1 MISWLQSGALKS
13 IGILDKTERGK
24 QSQADIQPAT
34 CKRTQK
40 ALVNLHHPTTP
51 NPNLTL
57 TLTLTFTRTFTRTLT
72 HTLAPLHLLLPLS
85 LSRALSLSLLALR
98 VTQLMSVLDKDG
110 DGILCRDEFMELDP
124 IIFRDFLTLLGSIR
138 EEDAVQVKR
147 V

>member
-1 MISWLQSGALKS
+1 MS
-13 IGILDKTERGK
+13 IYTI
-24 QSQADIQPAT
+24 PPP
-34 CKRTQK
+34 RT
-40 ALVNLHHPTTP
+40 LTR
-51 NPNLTL
+51 TL
-57 TLTLTFTRTFTRTLT
+57 TLTLTRTLT

-85 LSRALSLSLLALR
+85 LSRSLPLSLLALR

-124 IIFRDFLTLLGSIR
+124 NIFRDFLTLLGSIR